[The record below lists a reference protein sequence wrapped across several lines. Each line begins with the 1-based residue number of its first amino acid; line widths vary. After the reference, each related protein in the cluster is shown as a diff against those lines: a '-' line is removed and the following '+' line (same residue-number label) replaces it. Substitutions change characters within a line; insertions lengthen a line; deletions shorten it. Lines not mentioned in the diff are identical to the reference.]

1 MSERSPSCPQCG
13 RMFRATSLG
22 AVCPA
27 CLMEGLW
34 EEAAPPVEGLLLA
47 VPGYE
52 VRQELGRGGMGIV
65 YLARELDP
73 PREVALKMLLPVQSL
88 SEGMKE
94 RFRLEAATVAALDH
108 PHILPVYAA
117 GEHDGLPW
125 FTLKLARGG
134 TLAERGANLTGRWR
148 EIAALM
154 VTVAEAVHFAHQRG
168 VLHRDIKPGNVIFDE
183 QGTVYVCDFGLAKW
197 LGPSLSG
204 SHALTQEGTAM
215 GTPHY
220 LAPEAARHGA
230 AAATA
235 ASDLYALGAVLY
247 ELLAGRPPFMAES
260 TPELMRRI
268 YEEPGVPPWQRH
280 PDVPRDLSAV
290 TMKCIEKDPAQRY
303 GSALALAADLKSWLA
318 GRGVEAR
325 PVPARV
331 RLGRWAR
338 RNPALTAM
346 AALLLLA
353 LTTAAVLQVQSQQR
367 LRRSLGESLLNQARL
382 TAMGWEQGARNATV
396 RLLREADQV
405 RASLPPLAAAQRA
418 TEIAHAMAM
427 PELLPVDLWAAPS
440 LSSEGS
446 ECFSADLK
454 RYLAAT
460 PEGGFALHDATSR
473 AVLKTWP
480 GLLDGADGGHRSA
493 LRMQLSPDEKW
504 ASVIFE
510 GDVET
515 PALLQV
521 IGLGDGQV
529 VAEWPCDP
537 GSRGFPL
544 WLPDGGFLYAGKR
557 TACLRADAGGIN
569 LRPFPD
575 AGRAAEVLPLALHP
589 DGTRVVVAWKT
600 EKALAV
606 LTLPGGVE
614 EWRMPLQNLPGPVAW
629 SADGRL
635 LAVGEQMPATRMEED
650 PLTRTGYGILL
661 VEAASG
667 AVRTELPGHD
677 MGVTQVC
684 FLRKSES
691 VASIGADQVMIWQE
705 ARSGGFRLT
714 AQAQPRL
721 LQTDRTGHRLV
732 WSPAQGSLSM
742 AQTGWPVGWQLWE
755 DETGGEA
762 TCTVTAGE
770 GSRLYLTT
778 REDLQIWDTATR
790 RRLHRQAW
798 PPGFPRSWPWFVV
811 TRDGREI
818 IMGDRG
824 QPLHVIP
831 VQDSAEGTP
840 LAGCGTPVPRG
851 PGETFHMI
859 HSLSPD
865 GGWVV
870 CDSPAGRGVQR
881 GRTFSVWPQGDP
893 ARARVVARGI
903 AASTMF
909 LLGPE
914 GRWALGAARS
924 GRDCGIWDVREA
936 KYLGTAG
943 IDEAVGVSA
952 SPDHRFAVLTGRSRL
967 ALWEAD
973 RQQFSASWEAPPGVG
988 GTLGQF
994 SPDSRRLAVYDR
1006 KGSIH
1011 VYQVPEGRLV
1021 FSLVVPGGFSFRDVQ
1036 WAGPRRLIGMGT
1048 DGRIGEWDLDRIQD
1062 AAAAAGLPWEE
1073 K

>member
-1 MSERSPSCPQCG
+1 
-13 RMFRATSLG
+13 
-22 AVCPA
+22 
-27 CLMEGLW
+27 MEGLW
-34 EEAAPPVEGLLLA
+34 EGEAPPLNGLLLA
-47 VPGYE
+47 IPGYE

-88 SEGMKE
+88 SDGMKE
-94 RFRLEAATVAALDH
+94 RFRLEASTVAALDH

-125 FTLKLARGG
+125 FTLKLALGG
-134 TLAERGANLTGRWR
+134 TLAERGASLAGQWR

-168 VLHRDIKPGNVIFDE
+168 VLHRDLKPGNVIFDE

-197 LGPSLSG
+197 IGPSHSG
-204 SHALTQEGTAM
+204 NHALTLEGTAM

-230 AAATA
+230 VAATA

-247 ELLAGRPPFMAES
+247 ELLAGQPPFMAES

-268 YEEPGVPPWQRH
+268 YEEPGIPPWRLH

-290 TMKCIEKDPAQRY
+290 AMKCLEKDPAQRY

-325 PVPARV
+325 PVPGRV
-331 RLGRWAR
+331 RLGRWAL
-338 RNPALTAM
+338 RNPALTTM

-367 LRRSLGESLLNQARL
+367 LRDSLGESLLNQARL
-382 TAMGWEQGARNATV
+382 TAMGREQGARDATI
-396 RLLREADQV
+396 RLLREADQ
-405 RASLPPLAAAQRA
+405 AGATLPPLAAARRA

-427 PELLPVDLWAAPS
+427 PELSPVDVWAAPS
-440 LSSEGS
+440 LSSEGN

-460 PEGGFALHDATSR
+460 PDGGFALHDAISR
-473 AVLKTWP
+473 AVIKTWP
-480 GLLDGADGGHRSA
+480 GLPDGLGGEHRSA

-515 PALLQV
+515 PARLQV

-544 WLPDGGFLYAGKR
+544 WLPDGGFLYAGKG
-557 TACLRADAGGIN
+557 TACLRADPGGVN

-614 EWRMPLQNLPGPVAW
+614 QWRTPLQNLPGPVAW

-635 LAVGEQMPATRMEED
+635 LAAGEQVPATRMDEN
-650 PLTRTGYGILL
+650 PLTRTGCGILL
-661 VEAASG
+661 MEAASG
-667 AVRTELPGHD
+667 AVRTELPGHVL
-677 MGVTQVC
+677 GVTQVC
-684 FLRKSES
+684 FLRES
-691 VASIGADQVMIWQE
+691 GSVVSIGSDQVMIWQE
-705 ARSGGFRLT
+705 ARPGGFRLT

-721 LQTDRTGHRLV
+721 LQTDPGGSRLA
-732 WSPAQGSLSM
+732 WSPAQGSLSI
-742 AQTGWPVGWQLWE
+742 AQPGWPVGWQLWE
-755 DETGGEA
+755 DETGEEA
-762 TCTVTAGE
+762 TCAATAGE

-778 REDLQIWDTATR
+778 REDLQIWDTTTR

-798 PPGFPRSWPWFVV
+798 PLGFSRNWPWFVV
-811 TRDGREI
+811 SKDGREI

-840 LAGCGTPVPRG
+840 WAVSGTPVPRG
-851 PGETFHMI
+851 PGEAFHMI

-870 CDSPAGRGVQR
+870 CDSPAGRAVQR
-881 GRTFSVWPQGDP
+881 GRTFSVWPEGDP
-893 ARARVVARGI
+893 ARAQVVARGI

-914 GRWALGAARS
+914 GRWALGAARN
-924 GRDCGIWDVREA
+924 GRDCGLWDVREG
-936 KYLGTAG
+936 KYLGEAG
-943 IDEAVGVSA
+943 MEEAVGLSA
-952 SPDHRFAVLTGRSRL
+952 SPDHRLAALMGRSRL

-973 RQQFSASWEAPPGVG
+973 RQQIGASWEAPPGVG
-988 GTLGQF
+988 GTLGRF

-1011 VYQVPEGRLV
+1011 LYQVPEGRLI
-1021 FSLVVPGGFSFRDVQ
+1021 FSLVVPGGFSFREVQ

-1048 DGRIGEWDLDRIQD
+1048 DGRMGEWDLDRIGE
-1062 AAAAAGLPWEE
+1062 AAAAAGLRWENP
-1073 K
+1073 